1 MCALLRTHKL
11 YVSEY
16 RDTLRLAIPLVIG
29 QVGQIV
35 LAFADSLM
43 VGNYGVRELA
53 AASFCIN
60 LFNLP
65 IIFLM
70 GYSYGVLPA
79 LGRSFQSLHAT
90 QQIVLAA
97 LQNVFWVSLG
107 ICALMTLP
115 LFFLNAF
122 QQPQDLIP
130 LIIAYYLPT
139 LVSLPLLGFFN
150 ILKQFFDSRGN
161 TWIAMGVLLASNAL
175 NILGNYLLIFGK
187 FGFPELGLLGAALST
202 LLARL
207 LATLALLYLYIRY
220 RYQTRIQRLREQIR
234 KLAFP
239 RLAPYELFRNGM
251 GMGIQMGLETALFSI
266 SVIFVGWMGEI
277 SLAAHHIAITIQTI
291 GFMTYYGLGGA
302 VALRVS
308 GFLGRRQ
315 LKRSYVATTTGRHL
329 LLFTACCLAVLLGI
343 FRNQI
348 PELFTDNPQVVALA
362 SLLLLI
368 GIAYQPADALQVCYS
383 NALRG
388 IGDASGLTLTSFLAY
403 FVVALPLC
411 YGLSR
416 FTQLGAIGI
425 WIAYPVGLL
434 LAGIFYAL
442 RFYARMHILKNTPHT
457 T

>member
-1 MCALLRTHKL
+1 MCALLRTHRL

-65 IIFLM
+65 IIFLI

-97 LQNVFWVSLG
+97 LQNIFWLSLG

-207 LATLALLYLYIRY
+207 VATLVLLYLYIHY
-220 RYQTRIQRLREQIR
+220 RYQTRI
-234 KLAFP
+234 
-239 RLAPYELFRNGM
+239 
-251 GMGIQMGLETALFSI
+251 
-266 SVIFVGWMGEI
+266 
-277 SLAAHHIAITIQTI
+277 
-291 GFMTYYGLGGA
+291 
-302 VALRVS
+302 
-308 GFLGRRQ
+308 
-315 LKRSYVATTTGRHL
+315 
-329 LLFTACCLAVLLGI
+329 
-343 FRNQI
+343 
-348 PELFTDNPQVVALA
+348 
-362 SLLLLI
+362 
-368 GIAYQPADALQVCYS
+368 
-383 NALRG
+383 
-388 IGDASGLTLTSFLAY
+388 
-403 FVVALPLC
+403 
-411 YGLSR
+411 
-416 FTQLGAIGI
+416 
-425 WIAYPVGLL
+425 
-434 LAGIFYAL
+434 
-442 RFYARMHILKNTPHT
+442 
-457 T
+457 